1 MRSADVQQRKGE
13 ASFALVSVLALVSL
27 AALTTTAFLASA
39 RLERMSSRTIGD
51 QTRLEM
57 ALDTGLDF
65 ASYPISLA
73 GNTWNIPHS
82 LAGEDANGI
91 GYLLVGKMSNGP
103 GTSSIVT
110 NYALF
115 SPATISAISNSMLP
129 GNSIYFVSDSQ
140 ADYVS
145 KRTSSNGLLR
155 LTNFTNATVRI
166 PMLGARTSPPV
177 GWITNYNLVRGSN
190 TPAFRFAYF
199 TEDKEGLIDADIMGG
214 QTNRSTGTNPTEISL
229 TNVGVP
235 TNKYA
240 EFTNLR
246 PAFLSPGMVKE
257 IFTNKLGIAATN
269 AQYFATGN
277 RNVNGPLAPADDTR
291 GFYRIPE
298 GLGYPNSGSK
308 AVNLNS
314 NLTAAGLTILA
325 NHINTSLPNFTNRA
339 GGFPAKDYALTLA
352 ANIIDF
358 ADTDSAPTTT
368 GAPSGGPAIRGYDSY
383 SLPTTYYDQFA
394 YNNKDNN
401 SFTIA
406 VTPYVQVWNPS
417 SSFTSDLTLTLTN
430 QITETI
436 KGFTAELGFPNQ
448 PYTNSIVVNLAP
460 NEVKVLRFP
469 TVNYVLDYGSPPP
482 SKLLVFEGKG
492 QVYTGSNSF
501 SLGGGVIAQTRSG
514 MERKERNLNF
524 PGTGSDLDWAGALPG
539 IRYNTLN
546 PYPLGDPRMILY
558 QIGEPTS
565 ASDYSERGRWWGMAE
580 AEGISSSSGEKCLTD
595 PRTWPDGGF
604 NSGTRGVRTTSDAQ
618 TPLDVGSSSLTK
630 ANEAPAQISNK
641 GIWSTNKAET
651 NGAFSNICVLGRI
664 FDPIQWVWAEQG
676 SANAGLA
683 RISIPANA
691 TNNSMYG
698 GGNTLRIGKFEH
710 AKFAFTNQSGQ
721 LVPNMQQSAAALLDI
736 FCVKDRYYE
745 GGKINI
751 NTAPPAVLRALAE
764 GVVVGNSNLPTQP
777 RPLMTNS
784 ANFVNAFVRGVTN
797 FRARHPFYSPSQ
809 LAFIGYDTAWPTN
822 WPTNAVFGNTNGL
835 VGTLQGITQANDE
848 VMEEWFSKIY
858 NLTKVGTQN
867 YRVYV
872 VAQML
877 TTAGVPKGP
886 VMRRF
891 YEVHNR
897 RNNETPEGS
906 TPSCS
911 IGVTRRSEY

>member
-1 MRSADVQQRKGE
+1 MRPADVQQRKGE

-65 ASYPISLA
+65 ASYTISLA
-73 GNTWNIPHS
+73 GATWNIPHS
-82 LAGEDANGI
+82 LAGEDSSGI
-91 GYLLVGKMSNGP
+91 GYLLAGVPSTNRGS
-103 GTSSIVT
+103 TIVT
-110 NYALF
+110 HYALF

-129 GNSIYFVSDSQ
+129 SNNIYFVSASQ
-140 ADYVS
+140 AEYVS
-145 KRTSSNGLLR
+145 KRTSSNGLSR

-166 PMLGARTSPPV
+166 LMLGARTSPPV

-199 TEDKEGLIDADIMGG
+199 TEDKEGLIDADSMGG

-229 TNVGVP
+229 TSVGVP
-235 TNKYA
+235 TNKYV

-257 IFTNKLGIAATN
+257 IFTNKLSIAATN

-277 RNVNGPLAPADDTR
+277 RNVNGPLAPTDDTR

-314 NLTAAGLTILA
+314 NLTAAGLTTLA

-339 GGFPAKDYALTLA
+339 GGFPANNYALTLA
-352 ANIIDF
+352 ANIIDY
-358 ADTDSAPTTT
+358 ADTDSLATTN
-368 GAPSGGPAIRGYDSY
+368 GAAIRGYDSY
-383 SLPTTYYDQFA
+383 PLPTIYYDRIVMTVSGTRLRFA
-394 YNNKDNN
+394 L
-401 SFTIA
+401 
-406 VTPYVQVWNPS
+406 TPYVQFWNPS
-417 SSFTSDLTLTLTN
+417 SASTGNLPLTLTN
-430 QITETI
+430 RIDEQLNLPTESTP
-436 KGFTAELGFPNQ
+436 FPDQ
-448 PYTNSIVVNLAP
+448 PYVDTQSLTLGP
-460 NEVKVLRFP
+460 NEVKVVAFA
-469 TVNYVLDYGSPPP
+469 TKNYDFDFDPAAPP
-482 SKLLVFEGKG
+482 SDPITLTKRDIVGEFSIS
-492 QVYTGSNSF
+492 VNSV
-501 SLGGGVIAQTRSG
+501 VIASSKMKRENGRVFRTSQT
-514 MERKERNLNF
+514 
-524 PGTGSDLDWAGALPG
+524 DCAGAIPAL
-539 IRYNTLN
+539 RYYDTPTA
-546 PYPLGDPRMILY
+546 PYCLGDPRMILY
-558 QIGEPTS
+558 QTSIPTV
-565 ASDYSERGRWWGMAE
+565 ASDYEKCNWWGMARVDLST
-580 AEGISSSSGEKCLTD
+580 AILTD
-595 PRTWPDGGF
+595 PRNWPDGGH
-604 NSGTRGVRTTSDAQ
+604 NSATSVRTTSKGV
-618 TPLDVGSSSLTK
+618 TPMDVGSSSLTK
-630 ANEAPAQISNK
+630 PDEAPAQISNK
-641 GIWSTNKAET
+641 GIWATNST

-664 FDPIQWVWAEQG
+664 FDPIQWKWTNQG
-676 SANAGLA
+676 SASNSAGLA
-683 RISIPANA
+683 RISIPTNA
-691 TNNSMYG
+691 TPDSMYG

-710 AKFAFTNQSGQ
+710 AMFAFTNQSGQ

-736 FCVKDRYYE
+736 FCIQDRYYE

-764 GVVVGNSNLPTQP
+764 GVVVSVGGPTLPTNFSP
-777 RPLMTNS
+777 RTNS
-784 ANFVNAFVRGVTN
+784 PAFVNAFVQGVTN

-809 LAFIGYDTAWPTN
+809 LAFIGYDTAWPGN
-822 WPTNAVFGNTNGL
+822 WPTNAVFGNTNG
-835 VGTLQGITQANDE
+835 VIGTLQGITQANDE

-897 RNNETPEGS
+897 RNNEKETD

>member
-1 MRSADVQQRKGE
+1 MRPADVQQRKGE

-73 GNTWNIPHS
+73 GKTWNIPHS
-82 LAGEDANGI
+82 LAGEDTNGI
-91 GYLLVGKMSNGP
+91 GYLLVGTPSNTP
-103 GTSSIVT
+103 GSSFVT
-110 NYALF
+110 NYVLF

-129 GNSIYFVSDSQ
+129 SNSIYFVSANQ
-140 ADYVS
+140 ADYAS
-145 KRTSSNGLLR
+145 QRTSATGLLR
-155 LTNFTNATVRI
+155 LTNFTNAAATVRI
-166 PMLGARTSPPV
+166 VMLGARTSPPV

-199 TEDKEGLIDADIMGG
+199 TEDKEGLIDADAMGG
-214 QTNRSTGTNPTEISL
+214 QTNRSTGTNPKEISL
-229 TNVGVP
+229 TSVGVP
-235 TNKYA
+235 TNKYV
-240 EFTNLR
+240 EFTSLR

-257 IFTNKLGIAATN
+257 IFTNKLSIAATN
-269 AQYFATGN
+269 AQYFSTGN

-298 GLGYPNSGSK
+298 GLGYLNSGSK
-308 AVNLNS
+308 AVNLNN

-325 NHINTSLPNFTNRA
+325 SHINTSLPNFTNRA
-339 GGFPAKDYALTLA
+339 GGFPAKDYTLTLA
-352 ANIIDF
+352 ANIIDY
-358 ADTDSAPTTT
+358 ADTDSLPTTN
-368 GAPSGGPAIRGYDSY
+368 GAGIRGYDSY
-383 SLPTTYYDQFA
+383 PLPTIYYDRMA
-394 YNNKDNN
+394 YTTRSGN
-401 SFTIA
+401 SFTIQ

-417 SSFTSDLTLTLTN
+417 STNTGNLPIVLTSWIQDRIN
-430 QITETI
+430 
-436 KGFTAELGFPNQ
+436 GFSGAVSFPNQ
-448 PYTNSIVVNLAP
+448 PYSNTITVNLAA
-460 NEVKVLRFP
+460 NEVRVLQFP
-469 TVNYVLDYGSPPP
+469 SQNYELDYGASPLSTIPVVDGAINTNAL
-482 SKLLVFEGKG
+482 SIGNV
-492 QVYTGSNSF
+492 
-501 SLGGGVIAQTRSG
+501 VIAKYKLDRSSSRSFTYPASGQDFDMAGG
-514 MERKERNLNF
+514 MPSL
-524 PGTGSDLDWAGALPG
+524 
-539 IRYNTLN
+539 RYDSLTN
-546 PYPLGDPRMILY
+546 PVPLGDPRMILY
-558 QIGEPTS
+558 QTSTPVS
-565 ASDYSERGRWWGMAE
+565 ASAYWRACWWGMAQVN
-580 AEGISSSSGEKCLTD
+580 LTPQRIAD
-595 PRTWPDGGF
+595 PRNWPDGGH
-604 NSGTRGVRTTSDAQ
+604 NSATTVNTPNNGV
-618 TPLDVGSSSLTK
+618 TPMDVRPPTLLTK
-630 ANEAPAQISNK
+630 PEEAPAKISNR
-641 GIWSTNKAET
+641 GPWATNST

-664 FDPIQWVWAEQG
+664 FDPIQWRWAEQG
-676 SANAGLA
+676 SSNAGTGLA
-683 RISIPANA
+683 RISIPSNA
-691 TNNSMYG
+691 VADSMYG
-698 GGNTLRIGKFEH
+698 GGNTLRIGRFEH

-736 FCVKDRYYE
+736 FCIQDRYYE

-764 GVVVGNSNLPTQP
+764 GVVVGSVGGPTLPASP
-777 RPLMTNS
+777 KTNS
-784 ANFVNAFVRGVTN
+784 TYFVNAFVRGVTN

-822 WPTNAVFGNTNGL
+822 WPINAVFGNTNGL
-835 VGTLQGITQANDE
+835 IGTLQGITQANDE

-886 VMRRF
+886 MMRRF

>member
-1 MRSADVQQRKGE
+1 MRPADVQHRKGE

-65 ASYPISLA
+65 ACYTIDLS
-73 GNTWNIPHS
+73 GKTWNIPHW

-91 GYLLVGKMSNGP
+91 GYLMM
-103 GTSSIVT
+103 GTPANTAGSTIVT

-115 SPATISAISNSMLP
+115 SPATISAIRNSILP
-129 GNSIYFVSDSQ
+129 QDSIYFTSTSQ

-145 KRTSSNGLLR
+145 QRTNSTGLTR
-155 LTNFTNATVRI
+155 LTNFTNTTVRI

-177 GWITNYNLVRGSN
+177 GWITNYNLIRGSN

-199 TEDKEGLIDADIMGG
+199 TEDKEGLIDIDSMGG
-214 QTNRSTGTNPTEISL
+214 TINRSTGTNPAEISL
-229 TNVGVP
+229 ISVGVP
-235 TNKYA
+235 TNKYGQ
-240 EFTNLR
+240 FTNLR
-246 PAFLSPGMVKE
+246 SAFVSPGMIKE
-257 IFTNKLGIAATN
+257 IFTNQLGIAATN
-269 AQYFATGN
+269 AQYFSTGN
-277 RNVNGPLAPADDTR
+277 RNVNGPKAPEGDER

-298 GLGYPNSGSK
+298 GLGYPNSGSN

-314 NLTAAGLTILA
+314 NLTAAGLTTLA
-325 NHINTSLPNFTNRA
+325 NHINTSLPNFKNRA
-339 GGFPAKDYALTLA
+339 GGFPSDDYALTLA

-358 ADTDSAPTTT
+358 ADTDSAPTTI
-368 GAPSGGPAIRGYDSY
+368 GAPSGGTAIRGYDSY
-383 SLPTTYYDQFA
+383 PLPTTYYDQFA
-394 YNNKDNN
+394 YTATNSD

-417 SSFTSDLTLTLTN
+417 SSGTGDLTLILTN

-448 PYTNSIVVNLAP
+448 PYTNSVVVNLAP

-469 TVNYVLDYGSPPP
+469 TTNYVLDYGSPPP
-482 SKLLVFEGKG
+482 DKLIVFEGRG
-492 QVYTGSNSF
+492 QVTTGSNSF
-501 SLGGGVIAQTRSG
+501 SLGEVVIAQTRSR

-524 PGTGSDLDWAGALPG
+524 PGTGGNLDWAGALPG
-539 IRYNTLN
+539 LRYDTLTSF
-546 PYPLGDPRMILY
+546 PLGDPRMILY
-558 QIGEPTS
+558 QVGQATS
-565 ASDYSERGRWWGMAE
+565 ASDYNERGCWWGMAE
-580 AEGISSSSGEKCLTD
+580 ALDITNSSGKCLAD
-595 PRTWPDGGF
+595 PRNWPDGGF
-604 NSGTRGVRTTSDAQ
+604 NSGSRALTTSDAQ
-618 TPLDVGSSSLTK
+618 TPLSVGSASLTK
-630 ANEAPAQISNK
+630 SNEAPAQISNK
-641 GIWSTNKAET
+641 GPWATNST

-664 FDPIQWVWAEQG
+664 FDPIQWRWPEQG
-676 SANAGLA
+676 SASNSAGLS
-683 RISIPANA
+683 RISIPSNA
-691 TNNSMYG
+691 VADSMYG

-710 AKFAFTNQSGQ
+710 PRFAFTNVGGQ

-736 FCVKDRYYE
+736 FCVQDKFIE
-745 GGKINI
+745 GDKINI
-751 NTAPPAVLRALAE
+751 NTAPPAVLRALAQE
-764 GVVVGNSNLPTQP
+764 VVVGNTNFPTSP

-784 ANFVNAFVRGVTN
+784 PALVEAFVRGVKN
-797 FRARHPFYSPSQ
+797 FRARHPFYSSSQ
-809 LAFIGYDTAWPTN
+809 LAFIGNDTAWPGN

-835 VGTLQGITQANDE
+835 IGTLQGITQANDE
-848 VMEEWFSKIY
+848 VLEEWFSKIY

-872 VAQML
+872 VAQIL
-877 TTAGVPKGP
+877 TPAGQPKGP

-897 RNNETPEGS
+897 RNNEADYASNNCT
-906 TPSCS
+906 
-911 IGVTRRSEY
+911 IVITRRAEY

>member
-1 MRSADVQQRKGE
+1 MRPADVQQRKGE

-65 ASYPISLA
+65 ASYPISIA
-73 GNTWNIPHS
+73 GATWNIPHS

-91 GYLLVGKMSNGP
+91 GYLLAGVPSTTRGS
-103 GTSSIVT
+103 TIVT

-129 GNSIYFVSDSQ
+129 SNSIYFVSASQ

-145 KRTSSNGLLR
+145 KRTSSTGLLR

-214 QTNRSTGTNPTEISL
+214 QANRSTGTNPKEISL
-229 TNVGVP
+229 NSVGVP
-235 TNKYA
+235 TNKYV

-257 IFTNKLGIAATN
+257 IFTNKLSIAATN
-269 AQYFATGN
+269 AQYFSTGN
-277 RNVNGPLAPADDTR
+277 RNVNGPLAPTDDTR

-298 GLGYPNSGSK
+298 GLGYTNSGSK

-314 NLTAAGLTILA
+314 NLTAAGLTTLA
-325 NHINTSLPNFTNRA
+325 NHINTSLPNFKDRA
-339 GGFPAKDYALTLA
+339 GGFPSNDYALTLA
-352 ANIIDF
+352 ANIIDY
-358 ADTDSAPTTT
+358 ADTDSLPTTN
-368 GAPSGGPAIRGYDSY
+368 GAGIRGYDSY
-383 SLPTTYYDQFA
+383 PLPTIYYDRMA
-394 YNNKDNN
+394 YTNKNGN
-401 SFTIA
+401 FLTIQ
-406 VTPYVQVWNPS
+406 VTPFVQVWNPS
-417 SSFTSDLTLTLTN
+417 STNTGNLTLELKSWIN
-430 QITETI
+430 DRIN
-436 KGFTAELGFPNQ
+436 GFSGAVSFPNQ
-448 PYTNSIVVNLAP
+448 PYSNTINVNLAA
-460 NEVKVLRFP
+460 NEVRVLQFP
-469 TVNYVLDYGSPPP
+469 TTNYVLDYGATPLDKIPVVDGAININALSINN
-482 SKLLVFEGKG
+482 V
-492 QVYTGSNSF
+492 
-501 SLGGGVIAQTRSG
+501 VIAKYKLDRSSSRSFTYPASGQDFDMAGG
-514 MERKERNLNF
+514 MPSL
-524 PGTGSDLDWAGALPG
+524 
-539 IRYNTLN
+539 RYDSLTN
-546 PYPLGDPRMILY
+546 PVPLGDPRMILY
-558 QIGEPTS
+558 QTSTPVS
-565 ASDYSERGRWWGMAE
+565 ASAYWRACWWGMACVPSLSTPRF
-580 AEGISSSSGEKCLTD
+580 AD
-595 PRTWPDGGF
+595 PRNWPDGGH
-604 NSGTRGVRTTSDAQ
+604 NSATNVNTPNNGV
-618 TPLDVGSSSLTK
+618 TPMDVRPPTLLTK
-630 ANEAPAQISNK
+630 PEEAPAKISNR
-641 GIWSTNKAET
+641 GPWATNST
-651 NGAFSNICVLGRI
+651 NGAFSNVCVLGRI

-676 SANAGLA
+676 SASAGLA

-710 AKFAFTNQSGQ
+710 AKFAFTTQSGQ

-736 FCVKDRYYE
+736 FCVRDRYYE

-764 GVVVGNSNLPTQP
+764 GVVVGNTNLPTQP

-835 VGTLQGITQANDE
+835 IGTLQGITQANDE

-877 TTAGVPKGP
+877 TPAGVPKGP

>member
-1 MRSADVQQRKGE
+1 MRPADVQQRKGE

-73 GNTWNIPHS
+73 GKTWNIPHS
-82 LAGEDANGI
+82 LAGEDSNGI
-91 GYLLVGKMSNGP
+91 GYLLVGTPLTNRG
-103 GTSSIVT
+103 SSIVT

-115 SPATISAISNSMLP
+115 SPATISAISNSMLRSD
-129 GNSIYFVSDSQ
+129 SIYFESASQ

-145 KRTSSNGLLR
+145 KRTSSPGLLR

-214 QTNRSTGTNPTEISL
+214 QTNRSTGTNPKEISL
-229 TNVGVP
+229 ASVGVP
-235 TNKYA
+235 TNKYV

-257 IFTNKLGIAATN
+257 IFTNKLSIAATN
-269 AQYFATGN
+269 AQYFSTGN

-298 GLGYPNSGSK
+298 GLGYINSRSK

-314 NLTAAGLTILA
+314 NLTAAGLTTLA
-325 NHINTSLPNFTNRA
+325 NHINTSLPNFKDRA
-339 GGFPAKDYALTLA
+339 GGFPSNDYALTLA
-352 ANIIDF
+352 ANIVDY
-358 ADTDSAPTTT
+358 ADTNSLPTTN
-368 GAPSGGPAIRGYDSY
+368 GAGILGYDSY
-383 SLPTTYYDQFA
+383 PLPTIYYDRMA
-394 YNNKDNN
+394 YTNKNGN
-401 SFTIA
+401 LLTIQ
-406 VTPYVQVWNPS
+406 VTPFVQVWNPS
-417 SSFTSDLTLTLTN
+417 STNTGNIPLVLTSW
-430 QITETI
+430 I
-436 KGFTAELGFPNQ
+436 KDRINGVSGPLSFPNQ
-448 PYTNSIVVNLAP
+448 PYSNTINVNLAA
-460 NEVKVLRFP
+460 NEVRVLQFP
-469 TVNYVLDYGSPPP
+469 TTNYVLDYGAAPPDKIP
-482 SKLLVFEGKG
+482 VVDGAINTNALSI
-492 QVYTGSNSF
+492 SNV
-501 SLGGGVIAQTRSG
+501 VIAKYQLKRDGSRSFKYPASGEDFDMAGG
-514 MERKERNLNF
+514 MPSLRY
-524 PGTGSDLDWAGALPG
+524 GAL
-539 IRYNTLN
+539 TN
-546 PYPLGDPRMILY
+546 PVPLGDPRMILY
-558 QIGEPTS
+558 QTS
-565 ASDYSERGRWWGMAE
+565 TPVEASAYWRACWWGMACVPSLSTPRF
-580 AEGISSSSGEKCLTD
+580 AD
-595 PRTWPDGGF
+595 PRNWPDGGH
-604 NSGTRGVRTTSDAQ
+604 NSGTYRNSPNYAQ
-618 TPLDVGSSSLTK
+618 TPMELGVSNSLTIT
-630 ANEAPAQISNK
+630 NEAPAKISNK

-664 FDPIQWVWAEQG
+664 FDPIQWRWPEQG
-676 SANAGLA
+676 SAAGLA

-691 TNNSMYG
+691 VADSMYG

-710 AKFAFTNQSGQ
+710 AKFAFTTQNGQ

-736 FCVKDRYYE
+736 FCVQDRYYE

-764 GVVVGNSNLPTQP
+764 GVVVGNSNVPTQP

-835 VGTLQGITQANDE
+835 IGTLQGITQANDE